1 MRLAGARNKDL
12 KRWVGGMVTAVEDA
26 DRHADKIHVQVISYN
41 YTSRGKSGA
50 EDDKE
55 DEEHWQ
61 IPPIAKEQTKVVQ
74 VSREYLRRPVEIDKT
89 YFDVPA
95 PLVVPVCMS
104 GNYS

>member
-26 DRHADKIHVQVISYN
+26 DRNAEKIHVQVISYN
-41 YTSRGKSGA
+41 YKYSGKSGA
-50 EDDKE
+50 E

-61 IPPIAKEQTKVVQ
+61 IPPIAKKQTEVVQ
-74 VSREYLRRPVEIDKT
+74 VSREYIRRPVEIDKT

>member
-26 DRHADKIHVQVISYN
+26 DRNAEKIHVQVISYN

-50 EDDKE
+50 ED
-55 DEEHWQ
+55 EEHWQ
-61 IPPIAKEQTKVVQ
+61 IPPIAKKQTEVVQ

>member
-1 MRLAGARNKDL
+1 M
-12 KRWVGGMVTAVEDA
+12 TAVEDA
-26 DRHADKIHVQVISYN
+26 DRNAEKIHVQVISYN
-41 YTSRGKSGA
+41 YKSSGKSGA

-55 DEEHWQ
+55 DEEHWK
-61 IPPIAKEQTKVVQ
+61 IPPIAKKHTGVVK

>member
-1 MRLAGARNKDL
+1 
-12 KRWVGGMVTAVEDA
+12 MVTAVEDA
-26 DRHADKIHVQVISYN
+26 DRNAEKIHVQVISYN
-41 YTSRGKSGA
+41 YKSSGKLGSE
-50 EDDKE
+50 EDEE

-61 IPPIAKEQTKVVQ
+61 IPPISKEETEVVK